1 MQYPRAN
8 LIERLTKKP
17 SEIYTVKIRQVVA
30 SSVFGLVLAINS
42 IGSATAADR
51 TFKQALE
58 ECFWGLILT
67 DESQRGLALGLNVVS
82 GALGTYAYTS
92 ATLTPDAFC
101 SEKTQRTASF
111 VKESYQNLVEDVSRG
126 DGEFLLTAMEL
137 TGCNT
142 IAGRENVTNNLREG
156 LAADLAHQNFSNMQE
171 AEKALRLFTDL
182 SFSAQANCT
191 A

>member
-1 MQYPRAN
+1 
-8 LIERLTKKP
+8 
-17 SEIYTVKIRQVVA
+17 VKLRQVVA
-30 SSVFGLVLAINS
+30 SIVFGLTLVINS
-42 IGSATAADR
+42 VGTATAADR

-82 GALGTYAYTS
+82 GALGTYAYSS

-101 SEKTQRTASF
+101 TDKTQRTASF

-126 DGEFLLTAMEL
+126 EGEFLLTAMEL
-137 TGCNT
+137 TGCKSFD
-142 IAGRENVTNNLREG
+142 GRASVTNSLRNG
-156 LAADLAHQNFSNMQE
+156 LAADLAQKNYSSMQE

-182 SFSAQANCT
+182 SISAQANCT
-191 A
+191 V